1 MAGLE
6 HENASAL
13 SSSPQIS
20 YTRHV
25 QAKGWGI
32 RAKSVSFQK
41 ILTTYYPNLA
51 NTCRKECNSQ
61 NQESK

>member
-1 MAGLE
+1 MLY
-6 HENASAL
+6 